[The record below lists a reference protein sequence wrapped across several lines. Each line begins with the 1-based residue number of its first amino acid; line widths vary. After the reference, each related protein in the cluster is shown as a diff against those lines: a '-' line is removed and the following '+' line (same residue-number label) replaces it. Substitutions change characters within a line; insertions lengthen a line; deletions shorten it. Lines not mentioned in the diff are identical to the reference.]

1 MELLR
6 RNAGSVL
13 WLRRFHK
20 RVQEN
25 LIKHA
30 KAAGVAAERVV
41 FAGRMPDRA
50 QHLARHRHADLFL
63 DTPRF
68 GGHSTLADVVWA
80 AVPSIVLPSENMAS
94 RIGASILSAI
104 GGALFVARDLEDY
117 ADMAHA
123 WANPKQPT
131 NRKRL
136 HHFRQHINTTLR
148 HPDSPFA
155 APAYTKRLE
164 GIYALAWETF
174 RARRQPKD
182 APIVLGGS
190 ALEALGRKAPPL
202 VYTGDSVVPGGGGGG
217 GGWGFLLGGNWASH
231 LAHSSPL

>member
-1 MELLR
+1 
-6 RNAGSVL
+6 
-13 WLRRFHK
+13 
-20 RVQEN
+20 
-25 LIKHA
+25 
-30 KAAGVAAERVV
+30 
-41 FAGRMPDRA
+41 
-50 QHLARHRHADLFL
+50 
-63 DTPRF
+63 
-68 GGHSTLADVVWA
+68 
-80 AVPSIVLPSENMAS
+80 MAS

-190 ALEALGRKAPPL
+190 ALERKISELEEIAETKY
-202 VYTGDSVVPGGGGGG
+202 VFGGDGDEVWAQGA
-217 GGWGFLLGGNWASH
+217 GWGR
-231 LAHSSPL
+231 